1 MKKILAD
8 FRKKMLPIDPVKKQI
23 LSKLDENFNIILSP
37 EQIRLSDKNVK
48 IYIPVDL
55 LKGQTQDMLQSALND
70 IQSDLTFYVVID
82 QEGSTSFAQPKPP
95 TESKAK
101 EQTPQKSAPFGRHGQ
116 KGKIDRSNIK
126 TIISVASGKGGV
138 GKSTISLNLAR
149 SFVRMGLKTG
159 LIDADI
165 HGPSLPIMTGG
176 YAEAKYDDGKLIPHM
191 RDNIKCMSIGFMV
204 NPAKPIIWR
213 GPLVSGAIQQMFSDV
228 NWGDLDIMVIDMP
241 PGTGDAQLTLCQSV
255 APDASV
261 IVSTPQLTAVIDA
274 ERCAAMFTQLNTPI
288 IGVIENMRG
297 FTAPDTGKE
306 YFIFGSGGA
315 ESFAKTYHYP
325 YLGHLPF
332 EMHLPYMTDK
342 AQDPATHKGGEKIAA
357 QFDDFTTQILS
368 NLKTYSK

>member
-8 FRKKMLPIDPVKKQI
+8 FRNKMLPIDPVKKQI
-23 LSKLDENFNIILSP
+23 LSLLDEKFKISLTP
-37 EQIRLSDKNVK
+37 EQIRLSDKNIK
-48 IYIPVDL
+48 IYIPAPL
-55 LKGQTQDMLQSALND
+55 LKGHQQDIIQTELKA
-70 IQSDLTFYVVID
+70 IQTELSIHIIID
-82 QEGSTSFAQPKPP
+82 QEGS
-95 TESKAK
+95 EG
-101 EQTPQKSAPFGRHGQ
+101 TPQHPAEPQKTEAKPAPFGRHGQ

-126 TIISVASGKGGV
+126 TIIAVASGKGGV

-149 SFVRMGLKTG
+149 SFARKGLKTG

-176 YAEAKYDDGKLIPHM
+176 YSEAKYKNGKLIPHL
-191 RDNIKCMSIGFMV
+191 RDNIQCMSIGFMV

-228 NWGDLDIMVIDMP
+228 DWGDLDIMVIDMP

-274 ERCAAMFTQLNTPI
+274 ERCASMFTQLETPI

-315 ESFAKTYHYP
+315 ESFAKTYNYP

-332 EMHLPYMTDK
+332 QMELPYMTDK
-342 AQDPATHKGGEKIAA
+342 AEDPANHKSGEKITA

-368 NLKTYSK
+368 NIKEK